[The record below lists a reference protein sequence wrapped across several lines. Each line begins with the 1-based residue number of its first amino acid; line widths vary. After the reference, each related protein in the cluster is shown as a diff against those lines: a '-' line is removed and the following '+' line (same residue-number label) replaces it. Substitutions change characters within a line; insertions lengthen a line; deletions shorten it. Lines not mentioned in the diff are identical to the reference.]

1 MERAEFIEI
10 TAEMEKFYEKEYNN
24 EQRKY
29 IFETFKNLPKERYR
43 QIVNIVFRTCKFM
56 PKLADLIEIEQNI
69 PKEKKE
75 EKEKTECKLCNG
87 TGFITYKKLIPNGDE
102 KLEYQYVARCSC
114 ANAEGMSNEIPL
126 AAEIGI

>member
-1 MERAEFIEI
+1 MVEADFVDI
-10 TAEMEKFYEKEYNN
+10 TTEMEKFYEKEYND

-43 QIVNIVFRTCKFM
+43 QVVNIVFRTCKFL
-56 PKLADLIEIEQNI
+56 PKLADLIEIEQNL

-75 EKEKTECKLCNG
+75 EKEKVDCKLCNG
-87 TGFITYKKLIPNGDE
+87 TGFINYTKLIPNGDK
-102 KLEYQYVARCSC
+102 KLEYQFVARCGC
-114 ANAEGMSNEIPL
+114 ANSDGISELIPL